1 MAKVPPSL
9 QPAQS
14 AERTQTGVR
23 IEKQLLK
30 TLKALAAYYDL
41 SLGELLE
48 FMVLESFAGRTPFAP
63 DALARITHLA
73 QIYEVPFDPNQRR
86 SITELHPAGQAVA

>member
-1 MAKVPPSL
+1 MTNELSPLQQAQKV
-9 QPAQS
+9 Q
-14 AERTQTGVR
+14 RTQTGVR

-48 FMVLESFAGRTPFAP
+48 LIVLANFAGRTPFAN
-63 DALARITHLA
+63 DALARISHLL
-73 QIYEVPFDPNQRR
+73 QIFDVPLDPDRR
-86 SITELHPAGQAVA
+86 LHIVDPHSTVQEPG